1 MIQSDDL
8 ELQNIYNDDSCKADT
23 FPIPP
28 QTARPTAITTT
39 TTTTTV
45 STARP
50 TVKTTTTT
58 TTTTTE
64 PPTARPPV
72 VQTTTKPVAE
82 KVNCQSKVLK
92 FAGRGYFEIPH
103 KLISSKEDIGFTI
116 ELSFKTKDSNAPL
129 FYKEGKTGDKIS
141 IELKNGKVLLEII
154 YKALDKSVILQ
165 SEKLYDDNEEHT
177 VTVEKARDVKE
188 FTFYVDTERPKTNS
202 LILRPGE
209 QDILDTKNAPLYLGG
224 YPGLSSGGF
233 TGCIT
238 YLKTLMFVPT
248 QFGGDSDSKHGPFSL
263 NGVKALNVECASDC
277 DEESGQ
283 DSGYFDY
290 DFFS

>member
-8 ELQNIYNDDSCKADT
+8 ELQNINNDPSCKADI
-23 FPIPP
+23 FPSPP
-28 QTARPTAITTT
+28 PTARPTAIT

-50 TVKTTTTT
+50 TVKTTTTAT
-58 TTTTTE
+58 TV

-72 VQTTTKPVAE
+72 IQTTAKPVAE
-82 KVNCQSKVLK
+82 KVNCQSQVLK
-92 FAGRGYFEIPH
+92 FEGRGYFEIPH
-103 KLISSKEDIGFTI
+103 KLISSEEDIGFTI

-129 FYKEGKTGDKIS
+129 FYKEGRTGDKIS

-165 SEKLYDDNEEHT
+165 SEQLYDDNEEHT
-177 VTVEKARDVKE
+177 VAVEKARDEKE
-188 FTFYVDTERPKTNS
+188 FTFYVDRERPKTNS

-209 QDILDTKNAPLYLGG
+209 KDILDTKNAPLYLGG
-224 YPGLSSGGF
+224 YPALSSSGF

-238 YLKTLMFVPT
+238 YLKTLMFG
-248 QFGGDSDSKHGPFSL
+248 QNSFGGDSDSKYGPFSL
-263 NGVKALNVECASDC
+263 NGVKALNVVCASDC
-277 DEESGQ
+277 EEELGQ

-290 DFFS
+290 NSIFS